1 MVKEPKFDSK
11 QIDAE
16 LSQAENDSKAR
27 SFIGAISKKSAPTI
41 KEALA
46 NVVPDI
52 TRITRELRNKEK
64 DDGLPELP
72 DIADN
77 GNDFIKESTVIL
89 SSLERGSNKKT
100 QLNAELSRK
109 ITLITDGKSVK
120 DTDSQVESI
129 VKLPQLETT
138 INAITTVQKVNTQGF
153 KNVINSVYDLSNI
166 TRAI

>member
-41 KEALA
+41 KEALS

-52 TRITRELRNKEK
+52 TRITKELNKKEN

-72 DIADN
+72 DIGDN
-77 GNDFIKESTVIL
+77 GNEFIKESTAIL
-89 SSLERGSNKKT
+89 SSLGSSSNKNT

-109 ITLITDGKSVK
+109 ITLITDGKPVK

-129 VKLPQLETT
+129 VKLPKLETT

-153 KNVINSVYDLSNI
+153 KNVINSGF
-166 TRAI
+166 

>member
-64 DDGLPELP
+64 DDGLP
-72 DIADN
+72 
-77 GNDFIKESTVIL
+77 
-89 SSLERGSNKKT
+89 
-100 QLNAELSRK
+100 
-109 ITLITDGKSVK
+109 
-120 DTDSQVESI
+120 
-129 VKLPQLETT
+129 
-138 INAITTVQKVNTQGF
+138 
-153 KNVINSVYDLSNI
+153 
-166 TRAI
+166 